1 MIKKSILFISI
12 TLTLNC
18 SSQTLKTIDE
28 IERSHQECLDRGD
41 YMKGCSIKY
50 YNESDS
56 LLNIVYKNLKSKLNT
71 EEQIKLKKEQLKW
84 LKNRDNYFEKVY
96 LETINEGLFIEGT
109 NDFDMVVINQKAV
122 FVFKRV
128 KVLIKRMSI

>member
-1 MIKKSILFISI
+1 MIKKIILFISI

-28 IERSHQECLDRGD
+28 IERSHQECLDEGV

-56 LLNIVYKNLKSKLNT
+56 LLNIVYKNLKNKLNS
-71 EEQIKLKKEQLKW
+71 EEQIKFKKEQLKW

-109 NDFDMVVINQKAV
+109 NDFDMVFIDEKAV

-128 KVLIKRMSI
+128 KVLIKRLNI

>member
-12 TLTLNC
+12 ILTLNC
-18 SSQTLKTIDE
+18 SSQTLKTINE
-28 IERSHQECLDRGD
+28 IEQSHQECLDRGG

-56 LLNIVYKNLKSKLNT
+56 LLNSVYKNLKSKLNA

-84 LKNRDNYFEKVY
+84 LKNRDNYFEKIY
-96 LETINEGLFIEGT
+96 L
-109 NDFDMVVINQKAV
+109 
-122 FVFKRV
+122 
-128 KVLIKRMSI
+128 S